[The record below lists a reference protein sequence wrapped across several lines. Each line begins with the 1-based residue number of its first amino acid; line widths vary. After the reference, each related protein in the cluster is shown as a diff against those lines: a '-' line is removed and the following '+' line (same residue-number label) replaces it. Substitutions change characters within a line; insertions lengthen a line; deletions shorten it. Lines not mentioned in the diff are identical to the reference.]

1 MPRYVVFDTE
11 TPNTFNNRMCQIGV
25 TVVEDGEI
33 TGGFTLPHRP
43 ECDYS
48 WFNIQIH
55 GITPEATNASPCFA
69 GSAPASR
76 REVFGG
82 DLCLWRTTLPS
93 TWACWPAACVTTK

>member
-33 TGGFTLPHRP
+33 TGGFTRLIDP

-69 GSAPASR
+69 G
-76 REVFGG
+76 
-82 DLCLWRTTLPS
+82 LWRSEALRATT
-93 TWACWPAACVTTK
+93 